1 MDWTLIEKN
10 WAEYQLNA
18 KARWTR
24 LSLEDLE
31 RIAGKREQLIARL
44 REVYSLDEAQ
54 AREQVDAWQAALRKI
69 RPFK

>member
-24 LSLEDLE
+24 LSTEDLE
-31 RIAGKREQLIARL
+31 RIAGKREQLIARV
-44 REVYSLDEAQ
+44 RELYSLDEAQ

-69 RPFK
+69 SPFK